1 MATHSSF
8 HAWEILW
15 TEGAWQA
22 TVHGVTKS
30 QTKLSTHVG
39 KKINPEGSPKDE
51 RLVYVG
57 RQPKGSFP
65 PLSESDVWPEV
76 LTAV

>member
-1 MATHSSF
+1 MP
-8 HAWEILW
+8 
-15 TEGAWQA
+15 G
-22 TVHGVTKS
+22 KS
-30 QTKLSTHVG
+30 YGLRSLAGYSPWGHKKTKLSTHVR

-51 RLVYVG
+51 GLVYVG

-76 LTAV
+76 MTAV